1 MTVSTTTT
9 KAIYNGDGSATAFPT
24 TFEFFDDTDI
34 EVIERA
40 VSTGAET
47 VKTLSTDYTVSGGNG
62 ATGTVNAVTAP
73 ASTVQWAIRR
83 KTPLTQQIDYVE
95 NDDFPA
101 ETHEQGLD
109 RGVMIAQERQEELD
123 RALKFPVSDAAS
135 LDPEIPNSVDR
146 ASKFLGF
153 DASGDSIATAGSV
166 DTIAVSTFMQ
176 TVVDDAD
183 AAAARATLG
192 AGVLDNIVE
201 DTTPQLGG
209 VLDTNAKAIDESEGT
224 TVASAAT
231 TNIWATDGNTV
242 HITGTVTITSFGTA
256 PRAGAWRKVIFD
268 GVLTLTKIS
277 DAASL
282 DPEIPNSV
290 DRASKFLG
298 FDASG
303 DSIAT
308 AGSVDTI
315 AVSTF
320 MQTVVDDADAAAA
333 RATLGAGVL
342 DNIVEDTTPQLGG
355 VLDTN
360 AKAID
365 ESEGTTV
372 ASAATTNIWATDGNT
387 VHITGTVTITSFGTA
402 PRAGAWRKVIF
413 DGVLTLT
420 NGANL
425 ALQGGANITTSAGD
439 YAFVHANTT
448 TQFDV
453 LYFKKDGTAVVEP
466 TSGPSQATQAAI
478 EAETNEDTYL
488 PPDLIKHSP
497 GVPKG
502 WVTAD
507 TIGSFSG
514 SYNVSSI
521 TDVGT
526 GIIRVNWTVAFS
538 DANYTVVATARNDA
552 ARICTVDQSPGPT
565 TTTVQIDIY
574 GTSGSK
580 IDPNNTFV
588 AAFGDQ

>member
-123 RALKFPVSDAAS
+123 RALKFPV
-135 LDPEIPNSVDR
+135 
-146 ASKFLGF
+146 
-153 DASGDSIATAGSV
+153 
-166 DTIAVSTFMQ
+166 
-176 TVVDDAD
+176 
-183 AAAARATLG
+183 
-192 AGVLDNIVE
+192 
-201 DTTPQLGG
+201 
-209 VLDTNAKAIDESEGT
+209 
-224 TVASAAT
+224 
-231 TNIWATDGNTV
+231 
-242 HITGTVTITSFGTA
+242 
-256 PRAGAWRKVIFD
+256 
-268 GVLTLTKIS
+268 S